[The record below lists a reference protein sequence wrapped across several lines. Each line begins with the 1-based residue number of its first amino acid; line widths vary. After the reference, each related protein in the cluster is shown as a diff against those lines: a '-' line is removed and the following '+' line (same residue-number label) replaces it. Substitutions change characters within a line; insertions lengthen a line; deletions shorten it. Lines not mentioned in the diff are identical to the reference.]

1 MGLPLW
7 YGEETNAL
15 CDAWTRIYAVEQA
28 ITERAITEQRRTMTT
43 EPLRSRLA
51 DWYSRI
57 IVVFAAAFAAQQYTI
72 QMPPYLDLR
81 KYALGQ
87 ERMPF
92 QARELMRYPLLWAG
106 NSKFLQRHTVGR
118 AGMNSPERL
127 VIMLTSFVAILLSV
141 WAAQKIDRM
150 YWPKARVPMLP
161 FAILIVVFFFD
172 FYLGDPYSFPYDP
185 PAMMFLGWGLYL
197 VLTDRFWWLLPL
209 FALATWNRETTVF
222 LILARAAV
230 ALTREGRWRLR
241 AVKLRDVLEIA
252 VLCVV
257 WVMIVL
263 ALHHKYAANA
273 TEAGSRIATNLHD
286 LARPVLWP
294 GLLCGSAFLMPWIFW
309 RRDLISAPRLRAC
322 VLVLPLWV
330 LMLFCVGQLLEVR
343 IYGDIAVFIAV
354 CAAAILRA
362 ELSGNANGKVREEN
376 AAAA

>member
-1 MGLPLW
+1 
-7 YGEETNAL
+7 
-15 CDAWTRIYAVEQA
+15 
-28 ITERAITEQRRTMTT
+28 MTT
-43 EPLRSRLA
+43 ERLRDRLA
-51 DWYSRI
+51 DWYSRV

-72 QMPPYLDLR
+72 QVPQYLDLR
-81 KYALGQ
+81 KFALGQ

-106 NSKFLQRHTVGR
+106 NSSFLQRHTAGR

-127 VIMLTSFVAILLSV
+127 VIMLTSFVALLLSI

-150 YWPKARVPMLP
+150 YWPKARVPLLP

-172 FYLGDPYSFPYDP
+172 LDLGVSYSFPYDV

-209 FALATWNRETTVF
+209 FAAATWNRETTVF

-230 ALTREGRWRLR
+230 ALGREGRWRLR
-241 AVKLRDVLEIA
+241 AVKMRDVIEIA

-257 WVMIVL
+257 WVLITGF
-263 ALHHKYAANA
+263 LHHRYAANP
-273 TEAGSRIATNLHD
+273 TEAGSRIMTNLRD
-286 LARPVLWP
+286 LAHPVLWP
-294 GLLCGSAFLMPWIFW
+294 GILCGSAFLMPWIYW

-322 VLVLPLWV
+322 VLLLPFWV
-330 LMLFCVGQLLEVR
+330 LILTCFGQLLEVR

-354 CAAAILRA
+354 CSASILRA
-362 ELSGNANGKVREEN
+362 EFSRDRGNGIREEN
-376 AAAA
+376 VAAS

>member
-1 MGLPLW
+1 M
-7 YGEETNAL
+7 TN
-15 CDAWTRIYAVEQA
+15 
-28 ITERAITEQRRTMTT
+28 ER
-43 EPLRSRLA
+43 LRSRLA
-51 DWYSRI
+51 SWYSCI
-57 IVVFAAAFAAQQYTI
+57 IVVFAAAFTAQIYTI
-72 QMPPYLDLR
+72 ELPPYLDLR

-106 NSKFLQRHTVGR
+106 NSAFLQRHTMGR

-127 VIMLTSFVAILLSV
+127 VLMLVTFAAILLSV

-150 YWPKARVPMLP
+150 YWPKARVPLLP
-161 FAILIVVFFFD
+161 FAVLIVVFFFD
-172 FYLGDPYSFPYDP
+172 FYLSVPYSFPYDP
-185 PAMMFLGWGLYL
+185 LSMMFLGWGLYL

-222 LILARAAV
+222 LILARGAV
-230 ALTREGRWRLR
+230 ALSREGRWRLR
-241 AVKLRDVLEIA
+241 AVKLRDVAEIA

-257 WVMIVL
+257 WAAVML

-273 TEAGSRIATNLHD
+273 TEAGSRITNNLRD
-286 LARPVLWP
+286 LSHPVLWP
-294 GLLCGSAFLMPWIFW
+294 TILSGSAFLMPWIYW

-322 VLVLPLWV
+322 VLLLPVWV
-330 LMLFCVGQLLEVR
+330 LMLFCVGQILEVR

-362 ELSGNANGKVREEN
+362 ELSGDTKSDAQEEN
-376 AAAA
+376 AAAT

>member
-1 MGLPLW
+1 MGLPQGPLW
-7 YGEETNAL
+7 YGEG
-15 CDAWTRIYAVEQA
+15 D
-28 ITERAITEQRRTMTT
+28 ERARWSGLCNCTAEQPETMTT
-43 EPLRSRLA
+43 ERLRSRLA
-51 DWYSRI
+51 DWYTRI
-57 IVVFAAAFAAQQYTI
+57 IVVFAAAFAAQQYTLEV
-72 QMPPYLDLR
+72 PPYLDLR

-106 NSKFLQRHTVGR
+106 NSAFLERHTAGR

-127 VIMLTSFVAILLSV
+127 VLMLTSFVAILLSI

-150 YWPKARVPMLP
+150 YWPKARVPLLP
-161 FAILIVVFFFD
+161 FAVLIVVFFFD
-172 FYLGDPYSFPYDP
+172 FYLSVPYSFPYDP
-185 PAMMFLGWGLYL
+185 VSMMFLGWGLYL

-230 ALTREGRWRLR
+230 ALSRDGRWRLR
-241 AVKLRDVLEIA
+241 AVRMRDVLEIA

-257 WVMIVL
+257 WVVIVA
-263 ALHHKYAANA
+263 ALHHKYAGNP
-273 TEAGSRIATNLHD
+273 TEAGTRIMSNVHNAL
-286 LARPVLWP
+286 RPVLWP
-294 GLLCGSAFLMPWIFW
+294 AILSGSAFLIPWIYW

-322 VLVLPLWV
+322 VLLLPIWV
-330 LMLFCVGQLLEVR
+330 LMLLCFGQILEVR

-362 ELSGNANGKVREEN
+362 ELSGDAESGVREEN

>member
-1 MGLPLW
+1 
-7 YGEETNAL
+7 
-15 CDAWTRIYAVEQA
+15 
-28 ITERAITEQRRTMTT
+28 MTT
-43 EPLRSRLA
+43 ERLRSRLA
-51 DWYSRI
+51 GWYVRI

-72 QMPPYLDLR
+72 EVSPYLDLR

-106 NSKFLQRHTVGR
+106 NSAFLQRHTAGR

-127 VIMLTSFVAILLSV
+127 VVMLVSFVAILLSV

-150 YWPKARVPMLP
+150 YWPNARVPLLP

-172 FYLGDPYSFPYDP
+172 FHLGVSYSFPYDL

-209 FALATWNRETTVF
+209 FAVATWNRETTLF
-222 LILARAAV
+222 LILARGVV
-230 ALTREGRWRLR
+230 ALSREGRWRLR
-241 AVKLRDVLEIA
+241 AVKLRDVMEIA
-252 VLCVV
+252 ALCVV
-257 WVMIVL
+257 WVLITGF
-263 ALHHKYAANA
+263 LHHKYAANP
-273 TEAGSRIATNLHD
+273 TEAGWRIMTNLRD

-294 GLLCGSAFLMPWIFW
+294 GILCGSAFLMPWIYW

-322 VLVLPLWV
+322 VLLLPFWV
-330 LMLFCVGQLLEVR
+330 LILFSVGQIFEVR

-362 ELSGNANGKVREEN
+362 ELSGDAKENMEEN